1 MKLTNKKLF
10 FYKKKSYVKNI
21 KNIFINFIDLFLCGN
36 NFFLTKL
43 DKMPRLNKFETQRLN

>member
-43 DKMPRLNKFETQRLN
+43 DKMPRLNKFET